1 MFGWLGGIIY
11 FLGIGFLLSVIP
23 ALIVGVVAKGRG
35 YPLLKFGALTLLYST
50 LSFVLPYYLL
60 GGDLLAV
67 IAAVLLP
74 FAIMFIWVKR
84 LPRKYVTHQR
94 ETL

>member
-11 FLGIGFLLSVIP
+11 DTGIGFFLSIVP

-35 YPLLKFGALTLLYST
+35 YSLLKFGALTSLYCTISFALPFYLLDGN
-50 LSFVLPYYLL
+50 LIAVIVAVVLPFTVML
-60 GGDLLAV
+60 
-67 IAAVLLP
+67 
-74 FAIMFIWVKR
+74 IWVKR